1 MTASPAAVLL
11 AAVFFATVAFAATVA
26 VGEWPLN
33 ASARPSARQMGQM
46 LVTIGAAAIGAF
58 AASRRLTPAELLA
71 SAVLVG
77 ALAAASVPA
86 SPRSNRSLAIVAAA
100 FAIVAVAAM
109 LDGMWWTLGGAA
121 VASAPFFGTVPFV
134 RDRRTSMFDGCV
146 AAIAGIAL
154 GGPASAIVVLFC
166 ACLAAI
172 GYVKFARRPSSCARF
187 APYIAG
193 FTLAAVLV
201 QVALVA

>member
-1 MTASPAAVLL
+1 MAVKRVGAAVG
-11 AAVFFATVAFAATVA
+11 TTD
-26 VGEWPLN
+26 G
-33 ASARPSARQMGQM
+33 
-46 LVTIGAAAIGAF
+46 TDAIGAF

-77 ALAAASVPA
+77 ALAAASVP

-100 FAIVAVAAM
+100 FAIVAVAAR